1 MAFQDFKLAKGI
13 WGSEW
18 VGLYHFKVLFS
29 SDIIWRIL
37 RNTVVLALGKCF
49 ITMFMGIAFAILL
62 NEIRIKWLKKS
73 VQTLVYL
80 PHFLSWV
87 ILAGVVGNLF
97 RVSGVVN
104 GILTSLGF
112 EAVNFLGNAA
122 NFQPL
127 VIGSHVWK
135 EFGYASIVYLAAI
148 TSVDPNLHE
157 AAAIDGATW
166 SRRVWHVTLPAMVPM
181 ILLMTAMNLS
191 SILSAGFDQIYNLYS
206 SAVYETGD
214 ILDTY
219 IYRATLQGK
228 RYSFG
233 TAVGLLKSVVGMI
246 LMLGTNW
253 FSVKF
258 AKRSI
263 F

>member
-1 MAFQDFKLAKGI
+1 MKKKRKVSKRVGKQYYYWLMIAPCLIFLFIFSYYPMSGILMAFQDFKLAKGI

-112 EAVNFLGNAA
+112 EAVNFLVM
-122 NFQPL
+122 Q
-127 VIGSHVWK
+127 
-135 EFGYASIVYLAAI
+135 
-148 TSVDPNLHE
+148 
-157 AAAIDGATW
+157 
-166 SRRVWHVTLPAMVPM
+166 
-181 ILLMTAMNLS
+181 
-191 SILSAGFDQIYNLYS
+191 QISN
-206 SAVYETGD
+206 
-214 ILDTY
+214 
-219 IYRATLQGK
+219 R
-228 RYSFG
+228 
-233 TAVGLLKSVVGMI
+233 
-246 LMLGTNW
+246 W
-253 FSVKF
+253 
-258 AKRSI
+258 
-263 F
+263 